1 MADLFWNF
9 GITIVLLLR
18 RQRGTRTSPPK
29 SSLEENNYM
38 PIKKYFRVTINF
50 YKKDCLPVLARNKK
64 HSPEKFVPRT
74 FILEKKKFSSWY
86 YSRFGSCFFSDRT
99 KKLKLC
105 LHHMSLLSIFKEEQT
120 KQILSMR
127 NKFSFLYVD
136 IQFDVQKFQFILKS
150 SSLKC
155 CSSFCLFLRRTQ
167 K

>member
-1 MADLFWNF
+1 MNKYNYGRFILELWHYHCPAIAEIAWNTDISSQIFFRRKQQHAD
-9 GITIVLLLR
+9 
-18 RQRGTRTSPPK
+18 
-29 SSLEENNYM
+29 
-38 PIKKYFRVTINF
+38 KKYFRVTINF

-64 HSPEKFVPRT
+64 HSSEKFVPRT

-136 IQFDVQKFQFILKS
+136 I
-150 SSLKC
+150 
-155 CSSFCLFLRRTQ
+155 
-167 K
+167 